1 MKNVQI
7 ILNILKIDDW
17 QHYGRDIEIKFVPP
31 VEEWPLNN
39 ISFSQALQILNNL
52 NEELIQTF
60 QGCAFDKLTM
70 LQIRNYLLA
79 KMRHFCNCR
88 YFLVNIEVIYND

>member
-1 MKNVQI
+1 MQNVQI
-7 ILNILKIDDW
+7 ILSVFKIDDW
-17 QHYGRDIEIKFVPP
+17 RHYGKGIEIKFVPP
-31 VEEWPLNN
+31 VEEWLLNN

-52 NEELIQTF
+52 NKELIQTF
-60 QGCAFDKLTM
+60 QGRAFDNLTM
-70 LQIRNYLLA
+70 PQIRSYILG